1 MKHSRNSQQIQ
12 GDFQDFEAPAPA
24 EPEYAGEVTM
34 ALPPVP
40 MPDPNARRGLAQPA
54 AKRSVLWS
62 VLGILGE
69 VLMTLA
75 AVCALY
81 VVWQM
86 WWTGVQSEHTQ
97 VETRQSASWSDPA
110 GGDSSKVAKA
120 QSGDVPVQPTSA
132 SDGELIAQVYVPRFG
147 QGWVRNVVE
156 GTDEAELSLHG
167 LGHYPSTQMPGSVGN
182 FAVAGH
188 RNGYGQPLG
197 NVDKLQEGDPIIVRT
212 KDYWYVYHY
221 TRYEIVL
228 PTDVHVI
235 APNPE
240 DSTANPT
247 KRMITLTT
255 CEPKYSTPTHR
266 WISYG
271 ELAYWAKVSDG
282 VPKELA
288 TTDSSGAVMFST
300 TETPSIASRIGSLDK
315 VVFGALVVWLVLF
328 IAAAVA
334 WRWPVLREIRAGE
347 RRRPDASIYGG
358 LLRLQPGVAP
368 IRWLLLALLLFA
380 AAAALFQWGFPW
392 AAANIPFLQ
401 QMSNFVAAS

>member
-120 QSGDVPVQPTSA
+120 QSGDVPVQRA
-132 SDGELIAQVYVPRFG
+132 RQQRG
-147 QGWVRNVVE
+147 Q
-156 GTDEAELSLHG
+156 
-167 LGHYPSTQMPGSVGN
+167 
-182 FAVAGH
+182 AG
-188 RNGYGQPLG
+188 RQGQ
-197 NVDKLQEGDPIIVRT
+197 R
-212 KDYWYVYHY
+212 
-221 TRYEIVL
+221 R
-228 PTDVHVI
+228 
-235 APNPE
+235 
-240 DSTANPT
+240 
-247 KRMITLTT
+247 
-255 CEPKYSTPTHR
+255 
-266 WISYG
+266 
-271 ELAYWAKVSDG
+271 
-282 VPKELA
+282 
-288 TTDSSGAVMFST
+288 
-300 TETPSIASRIGSLDK
+300 
-315 VVFGALVVWLVLF
+315 
-328 IAAAVA
+328 
-334 WRWPVLREIRAGE
+334 RERRGGGE
-347 RRRPDASIYGG
+347 RRVEVLDLEQDLAGRDGG
-358 LLRLQPGVAP
+358 QLGRLDGVGGRLRCGVLVRVAH
-368 IRWLLLALLLFA
+368 RALSRTSKRVRTTS
-380 AAAALFQWGFPW
+380 PR
-392 AAANIPFLQ
+392 
-401 QMSNFVAAS
+401 

>member
-147 QGWVRNVVE
+147 QGGGRNVV
-156 GTDEAELSLHG
+156 
-167 LGHYPSTQMPGSVGN
+167 
-182 FAVAGH
+182 AG
-188 RNGYGQPLG
+188 
-197 NVDKLQEGDPIIVRT
+197 
-212 KDYWYVYHY
+212 
-221 TRYEIVL
+221 
-228 PTDVHVI
+228 
-235 APNPE
+235 
-240 DSTANPT
+240 
-247 KRMITLTT
+247 
-255 CEPKYSTPTHR
+255 
-266 WISYG
+266 
-271 ELAYWAKVSDG
+271 
-282 VPKELA
+282 
-288 TTDSSGAVMFST
+288 
-300 TETPSIASRIGSLDK
+300 
-315 VVFGALVVWLVLF
+315 
-328 IAAAVA
+328 
-334 WRWPVLREIRAGE
+334 
-347 RRRPDASIYGG
+347 RRRPAAGGRRDHRAYQG
-358 LLRLQPGVAP
+358 LLVRVQVHDIQDRHPG
-368 IRWLLLALLLFA
+368 ALR
-380 AAAALFQWGFPW
+380 GHRR
-392 AAANIPFLQ
+392 
-401 QMSNFVAAS
+401 

>member
-120 QSGDVPVQPTSA
+120 HVG
-132 SDGELIAQVYVPRFG
+132 
-147 QGWVRNVVE
+147 E

-188 RNGYGQPLG
+188 RNGYGRPLG
-197 NVDKLQEGDPIIVRT
+197 DVDLLQEGDAIIVRT
-212 KDYWYVYHY
+212 KDYWYVYKY
-221 TRYEIVL
+221 TTYKIVT
-228 PTDVHVI
+228 PEHSEVI
-235 APNPE
+235 AANPE
-240 DSTANPT
+240 DLP
-247 KRMITLTT
+247 
-255 CEPKYSTPTHR
+255 
-266 WISYG
+266 
-271 ELAYWAKVSDG
+271 
-282 VPKELA
+282 
-288 TTDSSGAVMFST
+288 
-300 TETPSIASRIGSLDK
+300 AS
-315 VVFGALVVWLVLF
+315 A
-328 IAAAVA
+328 
-334 WRWPVLREIRAGE
+334 
-347 RRRPDASIYGG
+347 
-358 LLRLQPGVAP
+358 
-368 IRWLLLALLLFA
+368 
-380 AAAALFQWGFPW
+380 
-392 AAANIPFLQ
+392 
-401 QMSNFVAAS
+401 